1 MKNEVDSGRKRRDG
15 EKVSAEEMDISSFSP
30 GCSGRISD

>member
-15 EKVSAEEMDISSFSP
+15 EKVSAEEMDIFSHCP
-30 GCSGRISD
+30 ACSGRISD